1 MLISY
6 VCGEEGMERKEG
18 YRDRE
23 WASSLGAGGPGVS
36 DDCCEFHWNKRVREL
51 SVAELVPSPFV
62 RCNVSLGGLKNP
74 EEPILFLMFR
84 QTDQ

>member
-36 DDCCEFHWNKRVREL
+36 DDCCEFHWNKRAREL

-62 RCNVSLGGLKNP
+62 HCNVSLGLKDP
-74 EEPILFLMFR
+74 EEPILFLNF
-84 QTDQ
+84 